1 MCFCHLP
8 DLADGPG
15 PIHDEPSRYADEG
28 ESGSG
33 ADGGESVRVSVGRRG
48 DGGDSG
54 MFYSVDS
61 SGAGW
66 RASVALHETVV
77 CGPPGSTAPEA
88 RELSSAACRRDL
100 SIKAT
105 LYHAPYVQNPFSVVC
120 TTPELEA
127 SSRSC

>member
-1 MCFCHLP
+1 M
-8 DLADGPG
+8 
-15 PIHDEPSRYADEG
+15 
-28 ESGSG
+28 
-33 ADGGESVRVSVGRRG
+33 RVSVGRRG

-120 TTPELEA
+120 TAPELEA
-127 SSRSC
+127 R